1 MSIKRSV
8 DNRSIDN
15 KPTDDGSIDEHSR
28 AAIEAVLNAH
38 PVVLFMK
45 GNRSQPQCGFS
56 ARTAGILDTLLV
68 DYATVDVLK
77 DAALREAIKRYGQW
91 PTIPQ
96 LYVDGELIGGCD
108 IVGQLF
114 DSGELYA
121 VLDVEQPEAA
131 APRVGCSDAA
141 LGAIRNALEQ
151 EAGAALL
158 LQISA
163 RWDTR
168 LDLGPPREQAV
179 RVDMCGVPLYMDP
192 STAQRAD
199 GLHIDLI
206 DTLHGRSLH
215 FDNPNAPP
223 PVQAMSVVELKR
235 RLDADLKL
243 RLLDV
248 RSPAERQ
255 AAHIAAAVALDE
267 ATETEVRSLPQ
278 DTPLVFHCHTGV
290 RSRAAAER
298 FRLLGFSNVYNL
310 EGGIEAWS
318 VEIDSSVPRY

>member
-1 MSIKRSV
+1 M
-8 DNRSIDN
+8 
-15 KPTDDGSIDEHSR
+15 SIDEHTQ
-28 AAIEAVLNAH
+28 AAIESVLNAH

-77 DAALREAIKRYGQW
+77 NAPLREAIKVYGQW

-108 IVGQLF
+108 IVTDLF
-114 DSGELYA
+114 DRGDLYS
-121 VLDVEQPEAA
+121 VLGIERPEPA
-131 APRVGCSDAA
+131 APRIDCSDAA
-141 LGAIRNALEQ
+141 LAAIRNALQQ
-151 EAGAALL
+151 EDGAALY

-163 RWDTR
+163 RWEVR

-179 RVDMCGVPLYMDP
+179 RADVSGIPVFMDP
-192 STAQRAD
+192 STAGRAD
-199 GLHIDLI
+199 GLTIDVVDSLQGK
-206 DTLHGRSLH
+206 TLH
-215 FDNPNAPP
+215 FEIPDAPP
-223 PVQAMSVVELKR
+223 PVQAMSVAELKR
-235 RLDADLKL
+235 RLDEGKLL

-248 RSPAERQ
+248 RGPTERQ
-255 AAHIAAAVALDE
+255 LARIEAAIHLDE
-267 ATETEVRSLPQ
+267 AAEEEIRDLPA

-290 RSRAAAER
+290 RSRTAADR
-298 FRLLGFSNVYNL
+298 FRLLGYKDVYNL

-318 VEIDSSVPRY
+318 IEIDPSVPRY

>member
-1 MSIKRSV
+1 MSVER
-8 DNRSIDN
+8 
-15 KPTDDGSIDEHSR
+15 SIDEHSR

-56 ARTAGILDTLLV
+56 ARTAGMLDTLLV

-77 DAALREAIKRYGQW
+77 DAALREAIKLYGQW

-108 IVGQLF
+108 IVGQLY

-121 VLDVEQPEAA
+121 VLGVEPPEPTA
-131 APRVGCSDAA
+131 APRIACSEAA
-141 LGAIRNALEQ
+141 LAAIRNALEQ
-151 EAGAALL
+151 QDGAALH

-163 RWDTR
+163 RWEVR
-168 LDLGPPREQAV
+168 LDLGPPRERAV
-179 RVDMCGVPLYMDP
+179 RVEVSGVPVYMDP
-192 STAQRAD
+192 STAGRAD
-199 GLHIDLI
+199 GLMIDVVDSLQGK
-206 DTLHGRSLH
+206 TLH
-215 FDNPNAPP
+215 FEIPNAPP
-223 PVQAMSVVELKR
+223 PVQAMRVVELKR
-235 RLDADLKL
+235 RLDAGQVL

-248 RSPAERQ
+248 RGPAERQ
-255 AAHIAAAVALDE
+255 MASIAAATALDE
-267 ATETEVRSLPQ
+267 AAEHEIRKLPA

-298 FRLLGFSNVYNL
+298 FRLLGYENVYNL

-318 VEIDSSVPRY
+318 IEIDSSVPRY

>member
-1 MSIKRSV
+1 MSVER
-8 DNRSIDN
+8 
-15 KPTDDGSIDEHSR
+15 SIDEHSR

-56 ARTAGILDTLLV
+56 ARTAGMLDTLLV

-77 DAALREAIKRYGQW
+77 DAALREAIKLYGQW

-108 IVGQLF
+108 IVGQLY

-121 VLDVEQPEAA
+121 VLGVEPPEPTAPPRIACSEAA
-131 APRVGCSDAA
+131 LA
-141 LGAIRNALEQ
+141 AIRNALEQ
-151 EAGAALL
+151 ETGAALHL
-158 LQISA
+158 RISA
-163 RWDTR
+163 RWDAR
-168 LDLGPPREQAV
+168 LDLGAPNEQAV
-179 RVDMCGVPLYMDP
+179 RAEMADIPVFMDP
-192 STAQRAD
+192 STARRAD
-199 GLHIDLI
+199 GLNIDVI

-223 PVQAMSVVELKR
+223 PVQPMSVNELKR
-235 RLDADLKL
+235 RLDAGSTL

-248 RSPAERQ
+248 RGAAERQ
-255 AAHIAAAVALDE
+255 AAQIAAAAPLDE
-267 ATETEVRSLPQ
+267 AAEIESLPE

-298 FRLLGFSNVYNL
+298 FRLLGFKNVYNL

>member
-1 MSIKRSV
+1 MSVER
-8 DNRSIDN
+8 
-15 KPTDDGSIDEHSR
+15 SIDEHSR
-28 AAIEAVLNAH
+28 AAIEAVLKAH

-56 ARTAGILDTLLV
+56 ARTAGMLDTLIV

-77 DAALREAIKRYGQW
+77 DAALREAIKLYGQW

-108 IVGQLF
+108 IVGQLY

-121 VLDVEQPEAA
+121 VLGVEQPEPTV
-131 APRVGCSDAA
+131 PRIGGSEAA
-141 LGAIRNALEQ
+141 LAAIRNALEQ
-151 EAGAALL
+151 ETGAALH

-168 LDLGPPREQAV
+168 LDLGPPNEQAV
-179 RVDMCGVPLYMDP
+179 RADMADIPVYMDP
-192 STAQRAD
+192 STARRAD
-199 GLHIDLI
+199 GLHIDVI

-223 PVQAMSVVELKR
+223 PVQPMSVTELKR
-235 RLDADLKL
+235 RLDAGSPL

-248 RSPAERQ
+248 RGPAERQ
-255 AAHIAAAVALDE
+255 AAQIAAAAPLDE
-267 ATETEVRSLPQ
+267 AAEIESLPE

-298 FRLLGFSNVYNL
+298 FRLLGFKNVYNL

>member
-1 MSIKRSV
+1 MST
-8 DNRSIDN
+8 NRSID
-15 KPTDDGSIDEHSR
+15 DRSIDEHSR
-28 AAIEAVLNAH
+28 AAIEAVLRTH

-56 ARTAGILDTLLV
+56 ARTAGMLDTLLV

-77 DAALREAIKRYGQW
+77 DAALREAIKLYGQW

-108 IVGQLF
+108 IVSQLF

-121 VLDVEQPEAA
+121 VLGVEQPEPT
-131 APRVGCSDAA
+131 APRIGCSEAA
-141 LGAIRNALEQ
+141 LAVIRNALAQ
-151 EAGAALL
+151 ETGAALH

-168 LDLGPPREQAV
+168 LDLGPPSEQSV
-179 RVDMCGVPLYMDP
+179 RVDMSDLPVFMDP
-192 STAQRAD
+192 STARRAD
-199 GLHIDLI
+199 GLNIDLI

-223 PVQAMSVVELKR
+223 PVQPMSVTELKR
-235 RLDADLKL
+235 RLDAGSVL

-248 RSPAERQ
+248 RGPAERQ
-255 AAHIAAAVALDE
+255 AAQIAAAVPLEE
-267 ATETEVRSLPQ
+267 AAEIESLPE

-298 FRLLGFSNVYNL
+298 FRLLGFRNVYNL

>member
-1 MSIKRSV
+1 MSV
-8 DNRSIDN
+8 ERSIN
-15 KPTDDGSIDEHSR
+15 EHSR
-28 AAIEAVLNAH
+28 AAIEAVLSAH

-56 ARTAGILDTLLV
+56 ARTAGILDTLIV

-77 DAALREAIKRYGQW
+77 DAALREAIKLYGQW

-114 DSGELYA
+114 HSGELYA
-121 VLDVEQPEAA
+121 VLGVEQPEPTV
-131 APRVGCSDAA
+131 PRIGCSEAA
-141 LGAIRNALEQ
+141 LAAIRNALEQ
-151 EAGAALL
+151 ETGAALH

-168 LDLGPPREQAV
+168 LDLGPPNEQAV
-179 RVDMCGVPLYMDP
+179 RAEMAKMADIPVFMDP
-192 STAQRAD
+192 STARRAD
-199 GLHIDLI
+199 GLNIDVI

-223 PVQAMSVVELKR
+223 PVQSMSVTELKR
-235 RLDADLKL
+235 RLDAGSTL

-248 RSPAERQ
+248 RGPAERQ
-255 AAHIAAAVALDE
+255 AAQIAAATPLDDAAE
-267 ATETEVRSLPQ
+267 IEILPE

-298 FRLLGFSNVYNL
+298 FRLLGFKNVYNL